1 MSTYAIG
8 DIQGCCAEFRELLG
22 HIGFDRGRDRL
33 WLVGDMV
40 NRGPDSLGVLRLV
53 RGLGDSAVT
62 VLGNH
67 ELHLLAVACGV
78 QKERRGD
85 TLAGLIAAPDAGE
98 LLDWLRQQ
106 PLLHHEQGRV
116 LVHAGLL
123 PEWDLALA
131 QSLAGEVETQLR
143 SPGYCGFLAG
153 LYGNQ
158 PDRWTPGL
166 QGMDRWRLT
175 VNAMT
180 RLRFVSDEG
189 VMDFDAKGEVDDA
202 PPGFRPWFELPHRL
216 SADPLIVFGHWS
228 ALGLR
233 VTPAIA
239 ALDTGCVWGGKLTAL
254 RLEDGKVFQVPS
266 RMPAA
271 RHPG

>member
-8 DIQGCCAEFRELLG
+8 DIQGCCAEFRELLE
-22 HIGFDRGRDRL
+22 HISFDAGRDRL

-40 NRGPDSLGVLRLV
+40 NRGPHSLEVLRMV
-53 RGLGDSAVT
+53 RALGSSAVT

-67 ELHLLAVACGV
+67 DLHLLAVACGV
-78 QKERRGD
+78 QRERKGD
-85 TLAGLIAAPDAGE
+85 TLGALIAAPDAGE
-98 LLDWLRQQ
+98 LLDWLRRQ

-123 PEWDLALA
+123 PDWDLALA
-131 QSLAGEVETQLR
+131 RSLAGEVEAQLR

-153 LYGNQ
+153 LYGNK
-158 PDRWTPGL
+158 PDRWAPDL
-166 QGMDRWRLT
+166 RGMDRWRLT

-180 RLRFVSDEG
+180 RLRFVSEEG
-189 VMDFDAKGEVDDA
+189 VMDFDAKGEVHDA
-202 PPGFRPWFELPHRL
+202 PAGFRPWFELPQRL
-216 SADPLIVFGHWS
+216 SADALIVCGHWS

-233 VTPAIA
+233 VTPTIA
-239 ALDTGCVWGGKLTAL
+239 ALDTGCVWGGKLTAF

-271 RHPG
+271 THAE